1 VSLESRG
8 VTLAA
13 VGFKRRKSRSLDDI
27 ENIEAQ
33 ISYLQED
40 IGQRL
45 QLLNDSQSTVQFK
58 QSTPRP
64 VDSETERSD
73 SWIVTVQEARS
84 LITLV
89 ACGILLGCTIGDMI
103 SSSSL
108 ISANNDA
115 VFIYVVFGLAPP
127 CGVV

>member
-1 VSLESRG
+1 MDE
-8 VTLAA
+8 
-13 VGFKRRKSRSLDDI
+13 I
-27 ENIEAQ
+27 ENLEAQ

-84 LITLV
+84 LIKQHKVELR
-89 ACGILLGCTIGDMI
+89 G
-103 SSSSL
+103 
-108 ISANNDA
+108 
-115 VFIYVVFGLAPP
+115 
-127 CGVV
+127 

>member
-45 QLLNDSQSTVQFK
+45 QLLNDSQSTGQFK
-58 QSTPRP
+58 QSTPKP

-73 SWIVTVQEARS
+73 SGIVIGQQSPPHGGARPK
-84 LITLV
+84 TTKM
-89 ACGILLGCTIGDMI
+89 ILMP
-103 SSSSL
+103 
-108 ISANNDA
+108 AKMQ
-115 VFIYVVFGLAPP
+115 LALFYPKK
-127 CGVV
+127 